1 MSGAKYKNGV
11 VALRGFD
18 GRTSTKPPTL
28 LRNAGWGTHLGF
40 FGGGCRQMSRRTVL
54 EGGIVVG
61 WRACFRAFVF
71 GVESDF
77 ACEL

>member
-18 GRTSTKPPTL
+18 GRASTKPPTL
-28 LRNAGWGTHLGF
+28 LSDAGWGTHLGVF
-40 FGGGCRQMSRRTVL
+40 RGGCGEMWAYFL
-54 EGGIVVG
+54 VVRG
-61 WRACFRAFVF
+61 CACFRAFVF